1 MGRGDQPRR
10 DMFVDRE
17 SAISPPPGEPARA
30 SALRWIVATFL
41 AGSALQVWMILR
53 SWVYFDQ
60 VLLLRLGLRWAVD
73 HELVAWGKV
82 MSGGGAIPGCA
93 LELAVGLPL
102 SLWMDARSP
111 LLFLFVSHLL
121 AGVLLVR
128 LLWRWV
134 AADVALW
141 FAVLYWLS
149 PWRLFH
155 GGFLWEP
162 GYLLLPA
169 AVALWAGF
177 ALRPGHPASRGPA
190 SNEPVSKGAVS
201 KGAASRDPA
210 ARGVRIGAS
219 AALGASVTLAPQLH
233 ASGILLGAQTLLL
246 LLPPARRIRP
256 SWGGLVAGSSL
267 GLLPLVPAAR
277 ALAVGELPPWAPVEG
292 RLFAGLIEVHPL
304 LKSLTLW
311 VRIASAETARRLLET
326 VFVRDYGGRVDAAPP
341 SELAWLWVGPLAAI
355 AVASAVLVAVAQWR
369 VMGPRSR
376 IAPRARA
383 GAAEEPVAWLI
394 HGSKTAL
401 LVLLAA
407 TALSPVS
414 PQMRYVL
421 VFLHFACLPVALWL
435 VRALPELGNR
445 LRSAIV
451 VLVLIRVPMALVL
464 GFGHPMYRPPD
475 DAAAR
480 ARLSGE
486 ALQELELM
494 PAPFGSGKERELPV
508 GVR

>member
-1 MGRGDQPRR
+1 
-10 DMFVDRE
+10 MFVDPE
-17 SAISPPPGEPARA
+17 PAISPPGAGPARA

-82 MSGGGAIPGCA
+82 MSGGGAIPGYA
-93 LELAVGLPL
+93 LELAIGLPL

-128 LLWRWV
+128 LVWRWV

-149 PWRLFH
+149 PWRLFNC
-155 GGFLWEP
+155 GFLWEP
-162 GYLLLPA
+162 QFLMLPA

-177 ALRPGHPASRGPA
+177 TLRPAHSPSSGL
-190 SNEPVSKGAVS
+190 
-201 KGAASRDPA
+201 
-210 ARGVRIGAS
+210 RIGAS
-219 AALGASVTLAPQLH
+219 AALGAAVTLAPQLH
-233 ASGILLGAQTLLL
+233 ASGVLLGAQALVL

-267 GLLPLVPAAR
+267 ALLPLVPAAR
-277 ALAVGELPPWAPVEG
+277 ALAAGELPPWAPVEG
-292 RLFAGLIEVHPL
+292 RLFAGLIEIHPL

-311 VRIASAETARRLLET
+311 VRIASADGGSRLLET

-341 SELAWLWVGPLAAI
+341 GDLAWVWMGPLAAFG
-355 AVASAVLVAVAQWR
+355 VTSAVLVAVAQWR

-376 IAPRARA
+376 IAPPAR
-383 GAAEEPVAWLI
+383 GGVVEEPVAWLI

-421 VFLHFACLPVALWL
+421 VFIHFACLPVALWL
-435 VRALPELGNR
+435 GRALPEVGNR
-445 LRSAIV
+445 LRPAIV
-451 VLVLIRVPMALVL
+451 VLVLVRVPVALVL
-464 GFGHPMYRPPD
+464 GLGHPMYRPPD

-486 ALQELELM
+486 ALQELELV